1 MKREIKFR
9 GKKID
14 GKWIYGSLAYIEDK
28 PAIIYGRL
36 DWVDGTELRGDDW
49 DWVNPDTVCQYTG
62 LKDRKGKDVYEN
74 DIIEAEIYDNEYDI
88 FWVRFLIV
96 WDKRRLRLKCLD
108 EGDIDELEYLDESE
122 ATIKVLGNK
131 WDNPELL
138 EDGE

>member
-1 MKREIKFR
+1 MKRIVFR
-9 GKKID
+9 GKCID
-14 GKWIYGSLAYIEDK
+14 TGEWVYGSLLCNYDRETFISVSGYSHTGAAFSGSYK
-28 PAIIYGRL
+28 VL
-36 DWVDGTELRGDDW
+36 
-49 DWVNPDTVCQYTG
+49 PDTVGQYTG

-138 EDGE
+138 EDEK